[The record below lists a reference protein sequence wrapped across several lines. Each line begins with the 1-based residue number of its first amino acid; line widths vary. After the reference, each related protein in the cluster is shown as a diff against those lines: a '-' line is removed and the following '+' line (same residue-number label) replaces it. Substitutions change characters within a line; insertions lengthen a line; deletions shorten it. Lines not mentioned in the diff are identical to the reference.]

1 MIKELG
7 PGNSLYMVHEHTL
20 RHLRQVT
27 WFPKLTNRRKW
38 EAWMDTGGRDMRE
51 AAREQARKILA
62 QYHPRYLSE
71 GQEQE
76 IQRIARAAQQ
86 QAMR

>member
-7 PGNSLYMVHEHTL
+7 PGNSKYLAHEHTV
-20 RHLRQVT
+20 RYLRQVS

-38 EAWMDTGGRDMRE
+38 EAWMATGGQDMRD

-62 QYHPRYLSE
+62 QYHPHYLSE
-71 GQEQE
+71 EQEQE
-76 IQRIARAAQQ
+76 IQRIARTAQE
-86 QAMR
+86 QAI